1 MPMRR
6 ALHDH
11 WPEYLME
18 AALLAIFMVAAT
30 AYTVALEHP
39 SSPLRAGLPSALARR
54 GVMGVLV
61 GATAVA
67 LIRSPWG
74 QRSGAH
80 FNPSTTL
87 TFLRLGK
94 IAPWDAFFYVAFQ
107 FAGAIAGV
115 VVARLA
121 LGSAVADPSVAF
133 IATVPGAHGAPTAFV
148 AEVVIAFALMLA
160 VLALSNHPRLG
171 RFTPLAVGA
180 LVALYILVEA
190 PLSGM
195 SLNPARSFAPALVGE
210 LWRSLWVY
218 FTAPP
223 LGMLLAA
230 EAYVAVRGVRAVH
243 CAKLHHRNSQR
254 CIFCCRF
261 HELVGSPAH

>member
-1 MPMRR
+1 MRH
-6 ALHDH
+6 ALHEH
-11 WPEYLME
+11 WPEYLIE
-18 AALLAIFMVAAT
+18 AALLATFMVAAT
-30 AYTVALEHP
+30 AYTVVLEHP
-39 SSPLRAGLPSALARR
+39 ASPLHAALPSALVRR
-54 GVMGVLV
+54 AVMGALI
-61 GATAVA
+61 GATAVT

-94 IAPWDAFFYVAFQ
+94 IAPWDALFYVGFQ

-115 VVARLA
+115 LAVRIA
-121 LGSAVADPSVAF
+121 LGELVAHPSVAY
-133 IATVPGAHGAPTAFV
+133 IATRPGAAGVAAAFLGEV
-148 AEVVIAFALMLA
+148 AIAFLLMLS
-160 VLALSNHPRLG
+160 VLALSNHPRLD
-171 RFTPLAVGA
+171 RVTPFVVGA
-180 LVALYILVEA
+180 LVGTYILVEA

-210 LWRSLWVY
+210 LWRSLWLY
-218 FTAPP
+218 FAAPP

-230 EAYVAVRGVRAVH
+230 ELFLAVRGARAVH

-254 CIFCCRF
+254 CIFRCRF
-261 HELVGSPAH
+261 HELASTVAR

>member
-6 ALHDH
+6 ALHEH
-11 WPEYLME
+11 WPEYLIE
-18 AALLAIFMVAAT
+18 AALLAIFMIAAT
-30 AYTVALEHP
+30 VYTVALEHP
-39 SSPLRAGLPSALARR
+39 SSPLRAALPSALARR
-54 GVMGVLV
+54 AVMGLWI

-74 QRSGAH
+74 KRSGAH

-94 IAPWDAFFYVAFQ
+94 IAPWDALFYVAFQ
-107 FAGAIAGV
+107 FAGAVAGMG
-115 VVARLA
+115 VARLA
-121 LGSAVADPSVAF
+121 LGAAVAHPSVAY
-133 IATVPGAHGAPTAFV
+133 IATLPGAHGVLGAFAGELAIAFV
-148 AEVVIAFALMLA
+148 LMGTVLVV
-160 VLALSNHPRLG
+160 SNLPRFDHL
-171 RFTPLAVGA
+171 TPWVVGA
-180 LVALYILVEA
+180 LVGTYILLEA

-210 LWRSLWVY
+210 LWPALWIY

-230 EAYVAVRGVRAVH
+230 ELYLAVRGARAVH
-243 CAKLHHRNSQR
+243 CAKLDHRNAHR
-254 CIFCCRF
+254 CIFRCRF
-261 HELVGSPAH
+261 DELASVAAP